1 MGSCRGGETGADSGT
16 GKDDGKGEFPEE
28 GERFLGIKREAE
40 NTGTCGE
47 SLTWELTD
55 GVLTISGTGE
65 MTSYSYAFP
74 AP

>member
-1 MGSCRGGETGADSGT
+1 M
-16 GKDDGKGEFPEE
+16 
-28 GERFLGIKREAE
+28 GIKREAE